1 MATTVT
7 AEMLNGDGKDTKDT
21 LTTSLDAKETDGKP
35 PEGIEPKPPLE
46 GFGEVEEEDKPPE
59 KPLKYKSH
67 EEAEKAYREAEKK
80 LHESTTETAKL
91 KKVVEDLQKRIDGV
105 EKKADP
111 NQKGKWEVEQDRILN
126 ATIDAANKL
135 STDDPDYN
143 MKLAKVWMKGQAD
156 IAKIAAQE
164 ERERQEI
171 AANDLKVINT
181 TVDKALEAA
190 ELDKIPG
197 IQQLFWAQASG
208 ADKNLSLEDQI
219 AWTIAQCKAIV
230 DGIRG
235 KETARYQEEQKNR
248 SKFDILQRG
257 GKPVSKTS
265 QDEGTQTMGDA
276 IRAVKERRK
285 LR

>member
-35 PEGIEPKPPLE
+35 PEGIEPKPPLD
-46 GFGEVEEEDKPPE
+46 GFGEVEEEDKDT

-197 IQQLFWAQASG
+197 IQQLFWAQAAW
-208 ADKNLSLEDQI
+208 ADKNLSLDEQI
-219 AWTIAQCKAIV
+219 TWTIAQCKAIV

-257 GKPVSKTS
+257 GKLVSKTS

>member
-1 MATTVT
+1 MEGETSHQKALVQSH
-7 AEMLNGDGKDTKDT
+7 GKR
-21 LTTSLDAKETDGKP
+21 
-35 PEGIEPKPPLE
+35 
-46 GFGEVEEEDKPPE
+46 
-59 KPLKYKSH
+59 
-67 EEAEKAYREAEKK
+67 KAYREAE
-80 LHESTTETAKL
+80 ETTNHDRQPN

-197 IQQLFWAQASG
+197 IQQLFWAQAAW
-208 ADKNLSLEDQI
+208 ADKNLSLDEQI
-219 AWTIAQCKAIV
+219 TWTIAQS
-230 DGIRG
+230 RQSW
-235 KETARYQEEQKNR
+235 TA
-248 SKFDILQRG
+248 
-257 GKPVSKTS
+257 
-265 QDEGTQTMGDA
+265 
-276 IRAVKERRK
+276 
-285 LR
+285 